1 MKQFI
6 TKTFIFFFI
15 SVFSMNGFA
24 QTNLVSIANE
34 FEPGFV
40 GKVIP
45 PEMKSWIDDSTGYE
59 ITQWTS
65 SGINHHPYFTVES
78 FIDNETAIIFSRRTG
93 TDQLYKL
100 NLLNGEMT
108 QMTAG
113 EKIKN
118 IDHLP
123 KFNTIWYLDGKKLF
137 TLNTKTF
144 QSDLIYDFESFGY
157 KINSFSVSCDAR
169 WFIFSVE
176 KKDTLSGTCGYG
188 PYAIYKLNLA
198 DKTITQITLELG
210 LNISHV
216 QANPVDPNLILY
228 CWQWEKFDREK
239 LVGHAPIRTWW
250 VNIDGTAGGPLKQE
264 YGTQQ
269 THEAWTPDGKNITYL
284 YKYRWGAQKGKHFL
298 GIQSIDGKTY
308 KAYPAQVSPGH
319 QNLFSDN
326 KHWIVDTFNDD
337 ESLLALITICKNKI
351 KESHILFRHG
361 STLIGQDSHPHPRF
375 SPDGKYVLFSTD
387 KSGAAQVYTVKV
399 NIKK

>member
-24 QTNLVSIANE
+24 QTNLASTANE
-34 FEPGFV
+34 FETGFV

-210 LNISHV
+210 LNIGHV

-337 ESLLALITICKNKI
+337 ESLLALITVGKNKI

-387 KSGAAQVYTVKV
+387 KSGAAQVYMVKV

>member
-1 MKQFI
+1 MKQLI
-6 TKTFIFFFI
+6 IKIFVCI
-15 SVFSMNGFA
+15 IFSSFLLNGFA
-24 QTNLVSIANE
+24 QTNQTAATQE
-34 FEPGFV
+34 FEPGFI

-45 PEMKSWIDDSTGYE
+45 SEMKTWVDDSTGFE
-59 ITQWTS
+59 ITQLTRTGTS
-65 SGINHHPYFTVES
+65 HHPYFTVES

-93 TDQLYKL
+93 ADQLYKL
-100 NLLNGEMT
+100 NLQSGEMT
-108 QMTAG
+108 QMTQG

-123 KFNTIWYLDGKKLF
+123 KFSAVWYLDDKKLF
-137 TLNTKTF
+137 TLNTKSYQTEMV
-144 QSDLIYDFESFGY
+144 YDFESFPY

-169 WFIFSVE
+169 WFIFSAE
-176 KKDTLSGTCGYG
+176 KKDSLSGECGYG
-188 PYAIYKLNLA
+188 PFAIYKLSLE
-198 DKTITQITLELG
+198 DKKLTQITLELG

-228 CWQWEKFDREK
+228 CWQWEKFDRER

-250 VNIDGTAGGPLKQE
+250 VNIDGTEGGPLKQE

-269 THEAWTPDGKNITYL
+269 THEAWTPDGENITYI
-284 YKYRWGAQKGKHFL
+284 YKYRWGALKGKHFL

-308 KAYPAQVSPGH
+308 KSFPSQVSPGH

-337 ESLLALITICKNKI
+337 ESLLALINIGKNKI
-351 KESHILFRHG
+351 KESQILFRHG

-375 SPDGKYVLFSTD
+375 STDGKYVLFSTD
-387 KSGAAQVYTVKV
+387 KSGTAQVYTVKV
-399 NIKK
+399 NLNE